1 LEETK
6 SQLAKMT
13 KANTSKDAEIAA
25 LMELLNFANG
35 KMAKQA
41 DENRI
46 TKEKLVDVESK
57 FAKVAAELQKLN

>member
-1 LEETK
+1 
-6 SQLAKMT
+6 MT
-13 KANTSKDAEIAA
+13 KANASKDAEIAA

-57 FAKVAAELQKLN
+57 FAKVAAELQKLNQGSGLFGLF